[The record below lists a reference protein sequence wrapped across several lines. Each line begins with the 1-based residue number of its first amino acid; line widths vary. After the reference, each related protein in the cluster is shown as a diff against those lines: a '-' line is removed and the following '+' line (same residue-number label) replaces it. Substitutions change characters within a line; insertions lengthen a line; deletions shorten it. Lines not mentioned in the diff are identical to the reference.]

1 MANAYTNTNTNMTT
15 STGLT
20 PGMQTYYNREL
31 LRTFEPN
38 LVHLQFGENY
48 RMPMNSGITMNM
60 RKMIPVAAKTTAL
73 EEGNP
78 GDGKMLAEV
87 AVTTTIQQFGDY
99 ARCSDWLD
107 MVHLDENITR
117 RVQRFGDAGARSV
130 DALVRDELATCTNVI
145 YAGGKTARAQLT
157 AADKLT
163 SRELRKAVRTLK
175 KNLAEKFNGYYVAI
189 VGPDT
194 VYDLQEDD
202 AWVKVSEYQDKEN
215 IYTGEVGRLFGIRF
229 VESTEAKIF
238 EGAGA
243 SSADVASRMPPTCIS
258 ARSSA
263 ATRTAAMASRRRR
276 AVAASSEPSA
286 TQLSITSVITASSPK
301 MPPFSAASAISG
313 TAIRARVGW
322 PPRFVHCQEGH
333 PRRGARGPDST
344 RRPRRPARR
353 LSP

>member
-78 GDGKMLAEV
+78 GEGKMLAEV
-87 AVTTTIQQFGDY
+87 AVTTTIQQFGDH
-99 ARCSDWLD
+99 AKCSDWLD

-117 RVQRFGDAGARSV
+117 RVQRLANAGARSV
-130 DALVRDELATCTNVI
+130 DALVREELATCTNVI

-163 SRELRKAVRTLK
+163 SLELRKAVRTLK

-243 SSADVASRMPPTCIS
+243 SGADVASVIVLGRYAYGLTSLKGAKPRVIVKTAGS
-258 ARSSA
+258 A
-263 ATRTAAMASRRRR
+263 
-276 AVAASSEPSA
+276 
-286 TQLSITSVITASSPK
+286 
-301 MPPFSAASAISG
+301 G
-313 TAIRARVGW
+313 TADPLDQISTVGW
-322 PPRFVHCQEGH
+322 KLDGFAAKLLQPEFAVRIECGFT
-333 PRRGARGPDST
+333 A
-344 RRPRRPARR
+344 
-353 LSP
+353 